1 MKGIKRYLGI
11 DQGDSKSKSSDTYT
25 NGGVASSS
33 SSSSSSRFF
42 SREDDL
48 DRQARFVAERI
59 CSGFQLHDRR
69 QRDECAE
76 AFYAVD
82 RHQFAHLDDDEAKA
96 SSEAYVEALWQ
107 KDDIEKSYQ
116 VENQIDPEQ
125 IKEADYEPIREP
137 LARRAEIVGMDESY
151 ADHTATAWKLHKTK
165 GEYWTEFLKAQLVEV
180 RAALQDPGYPRK
192 PKEGLSG
199 FGPLPSRYLLS
210 VELHDQHTTKCWE
223 EAIRVMTPYYRRI
236 LERHREL
243 DYR

>member
-1 MKGIKRYLGI
+1 MKGIKEYFGFSKGDR
-11 DQGDSKSKSSDTYT
+11 QGDSSSDTFA
-25 NGGVASSS
+25 NGGATSA
-33 SSSSSSRFF
+33 SSSRFF

-69 QRDECAE
+69 QRDECSE

-82 RHQFAHLDDDEAKA
+82 RHQFAHIDDDEAKE
-96 SSEAYVEALWQ
+96 SSEAFVEALWE
-107 KDDIEKSYQ
+107 KDDVEKSYQ
-116 VENQIDPEQ
+116 VENQIDPDQ
-125 IKEADYEPIREP
+125 IKDADYDSVREP
-137 LARRAEIVGMDESY
+137 LRRRAEIVGMDKTY
-151 ADHTATAWKLHKTK
+151 AEHTAKAWKLHKTK
-165 GEYWTEFLKAQLVEV
+165 GQYWTEFFRAQLIEV

-199 FGPLPSRYLLS
+199 FGPLPTRYVLA
-210 VELHDQHTTKCWE
+210 VELHDQHNTKSWE